1 MTADHAFKPVLDA
14 ERRQIKR
21 IRGVKLQI
29 VFRSDLYTFALCKP
43 VAKSEIHGYHLDEQ
57 DKGQPPKSLLRSG
70 SETPATP
77 SMGPWPTFPS
87 ESLLKK
93 ASPPIHL
100 RTRLSLVLCPPKAIK
115 RLKSQSH
122 RSGSSLVM
130 FTGLA
135 TVS

>member
-77 SMGPWPTFPS
+77 SMGALANFPIRVVAEEGQPS
-87 ESLLKK
+87 YSFAYQVKPGLM
-93 ASPPIHL
+93 PPQSYKETQI
-100 RTRLSLVLCPPKAIK
+100 AI
-115 RLKSQSH
+115 
-122 RSGSSLVM
+122 
-130 FTGLA
+130 T
-135 TVS
+135 